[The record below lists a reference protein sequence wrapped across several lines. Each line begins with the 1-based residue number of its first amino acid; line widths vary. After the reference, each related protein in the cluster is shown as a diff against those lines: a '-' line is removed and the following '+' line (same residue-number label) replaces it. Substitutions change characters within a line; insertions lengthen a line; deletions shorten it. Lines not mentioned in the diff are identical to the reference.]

1 MTENV
6 LLQQILKQVN
16 QSDLVSVHRTIAE
29 INRIINDPSS
39 TAKNLQHVIERDPF
53 LMGKILRVSNSV
65 FYSPRKPITDIQ
77 KAVIWL
83 GYDKLKQLA
92 LTQKAGEMFFKTTIG
107 LNFSNI
113 ELWHHSIAVAQVL
126 ELINRELLG
135 IKNDMAYTTGLLHQ
149 IGLIA
154 LQQAAPDRFEEIL
167 ETAAQAEVNLY
178 QTERHFLKFDHGEL
192 GMNLMQGWNIPDE
205 IAIAVGFHH
214 YPLSSPKLFQNQVQL
229 LYLADY
235 IVQRQTTGYCD
246 APFPDEI
253 IFEKCRNRLRL
264 AYNDLEM
271 IALRVKE
278 EIQSMKDQSLI

>member
-1 MTENV
+1 MTDNL

-29 INRIINDPSS
+29 IIRIINDPSS
-39 TAKNLQHVIERDPF
+39 TAKNLQHIIEHDPP
-53 LMGKILRVSNSV
+53 LMGKILRIANSV

-107 LNFSNI
+107 LNFSNL
-113 ELWHHSIAVAQVL
+113 ELWRHSIAVAQAL
-126 ELINRELLG
+126 ELIYKELLG
-135 IKNDMAYTTGLLHQ
+135 VKNDMAYTTGLLHQ

-154 LQQAAPDRFEEIL
+154 LQQAAPDKFETIL
-167 ETAAQAEVNLY
+167 ETALQAEVNLY

-192 GMNLMQGWNIPDE
+192 GMHLMQAWNIPNE
-205 IAIAVGFHH
+205 IAIAVGYHH
-214 YPLSSPKLFQNQVQL
+214 FPLSSPKLYQDQVQL
-229 LYLADY
+229 LYMADY
-235 IVQRQTTGYCD
+235 VVQRLETGYCD

-253 IFEKCRNRLRL
+253 IFEKCRNRHRL
-264 AYNDLEM
+264 AYYDLEA
-271 IALRVKE
+271 IASRVKE
-278 EIQSMKDQSLI
+278 EIDSMKDQGLV